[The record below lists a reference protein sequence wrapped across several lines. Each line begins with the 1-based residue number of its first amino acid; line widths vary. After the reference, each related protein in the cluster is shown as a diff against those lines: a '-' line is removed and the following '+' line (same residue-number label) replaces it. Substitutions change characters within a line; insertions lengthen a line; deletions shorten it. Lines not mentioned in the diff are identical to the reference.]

1 MDNKKEKLRQY
12 KKTEKY
18 REYNRQYQKQ
28 YRLKK
33 KQNKIDDDNEVNKR
47 LNRALGDKTKQQYIK
62 IISRISN
69 KNMLKLKI

>member
-69 KNMLKLKI
+69 KNNVKTF

>member
-33 KQNKIDDDNEVNKR
+33 N
-47 LNRALGDKTKQQYIK
+47 KTKLMMIMKLIK
-62 IISRISN
+62 D
-69 KNMLKLKI
+69 